1 MIIRLNEDTIFHNL
15 KLDFGRDLKTHIFAQ
30 FHRNENKCE
39 MCEFTFIVKD
49 ADVALLF

>member
-15 KLDFGRDLKTHIFAQ
+15 NWVFGRDLKTHIFVQ
-30 FHRNENKCE
+30 LHRNENMCE

>member
-39 MCEFTFIVKD
+39 FTFIVKD